1 LAAIV
6 LVSLAQTRTQ
16 APDVL
21 AVPAP
26 LVINGDAVEAGSVEE
41 AAKRIAAAM
50 GLQNPTVLGASEC
63 PAGNCGDP
71 KWDIKNMETAA
82 GNSVRIGTG
91 ITAGTGLEPAA
102 QRAQSITTGVSD
114 EFAGH
119 AQAGANIAKEIAGK
133 VMNSFIQPQYAVPI
147 SWQQE
152 NTATGSQYQG
162 STQFTLPNIIG
173 PGHSVNPVQV
183 NAQIVFPKP
192 ESKNSPIPN
201 PCAHGGGAACQ
212 KANEVYTEEDMQV
225 RLNAERK
232 RVDER
237 LADERKLWEKQVL
250 AKKQAWRERLQS
262 LIQRSDA
269 LTNKIR
275 HLEAGGGAR
284 LDLPEYVRVRNRVA
298 GMSDSVAK
306 LIADE
311 NLLETHIN
319 HVLEEP
325 GPQGK
330 RGPPGEQGA
339 RGLPGTLGPPGPP
352 GLPGRNGY
360 NGVAGAPACRVR
372 YVSKALACRVL

>member
-1 LAAIV
+1 MAYGPPARRHSAAAAFVVVCLAALV

-71 KWDIKNMETAA
+71 KWDIKNIETAA

-102 QRAQSITTGVSD
+102 QRAQSITTGVAD

-147 SWQQE
+147 SWQQK

-192 ESKNSPIPN
+192 ESK
-201 PCAHGGGAACQ
+201 
-212 KANEVYTEEDMQV
+212 
-225 RLNAERK
+225 
-232 RVDER
+232 DEGDTKEGKKMKLR
-237 LADERKLWEKQVL
+237 LAGLH
-250 AKKQAWRERLQS
+250 LQYCS
-262 LIQRSDA
+262 LMCS
-269 LTNKIR
+269 
-275 HLEAGGGAR
+275 
-284 LDLPEYVRVRNRVA
+284 
-298 GMSDSVAK
+298 
-306 LIADE
+306 
-311 NLLETHIN
+311 LLSLH
-319 HVLEEP
+319 
-325 GPQGK
+325 
-330 RGPPGEQGA
+330 
-339 RGLPGTLGPPGPP
+339 
-352 GLPGRNGY
+352 
-360 NGVAGAPACRVR
+360 
-372 YVSKALACRVL
+372 